1 MNTVTNMNQ
10 QSTLD
15 DNNEKIQTLTRYTND
30 LQTRASS
37 LESKTSALES
47 GTSGL
52 SGKNIRYFK
61 MFQDMS

>member
-1 MNTVTNMNQ
+1 MNQ

-15 DNNEKIQTLTRYTND
+15 DNNEKIQTLTSDTND
-30 LQTRASS
+30 LKTRASS

-52 SGKNIRYFK
+52 SGKTIRYFES
-61 MFQDMS
+61 FQDMY

>member
-1 MNTVTNMNQ
+1 MNQ

-15 DNNEKIQTLTRYTND
+15 DNNEKIQTLTSDTND
-30 LQTRASS
+30 LKTRASS

-52 SGKNIRYFK
+52 SGKNITYF
-61 MFQDMS
+61 